1 MRRATPLLAALGV
14 TVLGIAGCTTRD
26 HAELTR
32 SWQVEQGLTA
42 QCRRWDAIAANA
54 ADPDAATIARHDK
67 LMQKAAD
74 LEAAAVKLQGPAR
87 EAAIRNIAQAHVEA
101 AAEYDAAG
109 QRRIADQCWENLGV
123 ARQEHEEMAREVVQ
137 GAAELQ
143 SSISPSDASYR
154 RLSTVSAPPAPPQP
168 TPDLSD

>member
-14 TVLGIAGCTTRD
+14 TTLGIAGCTNYD
-26 HAELTR
+26 HPDLTR
-32 SWQVEQGLTA
+32 SWKVEQDLTA

-54 ADPDAATIARHDK
+54 ARPDAATTTRHE
-67 LMQKAAD
+67 LMQKADD
-74 LEAAAVKLQGPAR
+74 LEAAAVNLQGSAR

-123 ARQEHEEMAREVVQ
+123 ARQGHQEMARDVMQ
-137 GAAELQ
+137 SAAE
-143 SSISPSDASYR
+143 
-154 RLSTVSAPPAPPQP
+154 
-168 TPDLSD
+168 PDRHQIGP